1 MRLKM
6 SDKKYPVMLT
16 KNEIKVINDAIDAYI
31 ASHVKK
37 HCMMSDLYT
46 IMRLN
51 LELKYGITEIEEEES
66 FDRLIDKGVLK

>member
-1 MRLKM
+1 MI
-6 SDKKYPVMLT
+6 DKKYPVMLT

-66 FDRLIDKGVLK
+66 FDRVIDRGVLK